1 MPLGRTKGDLIKRIL
16 LLSLRIKIVKRGGT
30 RFQRQR
36 LMDVDNALSSRCLVV
51 KFVLIK
57 LLWNKSSQVKYVL
70 IKLLADKDSIY
81 KLLVTLII
89 FIIFSSIVIHSCI

>member
-1 MPLGRTKGDLIKRIL
+1 
-16 LLSLRIKIVKRGGT
+16 
-30 RFQRQR
+30 
-36 LMDVDNALSSRCLVV
+36 MDVDNALSSRCLVV

>member
-1 MPLGRTKGDLIKRIL
+1 M
-16 LLSLRIKIVKRGGT
+16 LSGGGT

-51 KFVLIK
+51 KSVLIKLLCGSYFVIK
-57 LLWNKSSQVKYVL
+57 LLWNKSSQIKYVL

-81 KLLVTLII
+81 ELLITLII